1 MKKISKKAK
10 KFAEDLKNFFKNET
24 IPQEDKDEIYQEF
37 LHLYNKFKNTRPKW
51 VFERERKSLSP

>member
-1 MKKISKKAK
+1 MKKISKKVK

-37 LHLYNKFKNTRPKW
+37 LHLYNKFKNTRTK
-51 VFERERKSLSP
+51 